1 MLCPETLGLSLPRT
15 TTIADHTNST
25 KDKELQ
31 PKTFESK
38 RFPSVRKVK
47 IIHKEEQG
55 THP

>member
-15 TTIADHTNST
+15 TIIADHTNST